1 MGLLSVAIVMVT
13 GMRNLRLGV
22 SLVGFSIFSL
32 VILQYVPGSLLSGF
46 TYANSTVSYLVL
58 AAVYYCGVYLLGLQ
72 SLEYFRLPRLHFKT
86 GLAVLVASYFVISE
100 IVNSD
105 NVNHGAL
112 LSVRGVI
119 FLLVLGMGEEIFS
132 RGFVF
137 GVLLRFGQFSA
148 IFISSLMFGLMH
160 LNLYTGSDWDPWE
173 AYWHVMGAFSF
184 GVFACA
190 LMIVTRSIW
199 VAVVFHALC
208 DWSIIFDKASSIEPG
223 RQDWD
228 VSFWQGLT
236 LPLAN
241 TSFFIGCALA
251 LLWIDRGS
259 IPGWAWR
266 IARKWKL
273 VEPDFELSA

>member
-1 MGLLSVAIVMVT
+1 MDMVA

-22 SLVGFSIFSL
+22 SLIGFSIFS
-32 VILQYVPGSLLSGF
+32 ILILRYLPGTWLSGF
-46 TYANSTVSYLVL
+46 DYANSTVSYLVL
-58 AAVYYCGVYLLGLQ
+58 AAIFYCAVYFLGLQ

-86 GLAVLVASYFVISE
+86 GVALLVASLFVISE
-100 IVNSD
+100 IASSD
-105 NVNHGAL
+105 NVHHGVL

-119 FLLVLGMGEEIFS
+119 FLLAIGLGEEIFS

-137 GVLLRFGQFSA
+137 GVLHRFGQFAA

-160 LNLYTGSDWDPWE
+160 LNLYIGSEWDPWV
-173 AYWHVMGAFSF
+173 AYWHVMSTFSF

-208 DWSIIFDKASSIEPG
+208 DWNIVFDKTSEVEPG

-228 VSFWQGLT
+228 MSFWDGIT
-236 LPLAN
+236 LPFLN
-241 TSFFIGCALA
+241 TVFFVGCALV

-259 IPGWAWR
+259 IPAWVWR
-266 IARKWKL
+266 LALKWKL
-273 VEPDFELSA
+273 VDPGYELSA